1 MQLRKK
7 GILISANRDGLRESL
22 REFIIFWAILFF
34 TCIVG
39 IIELLPEFDKIKVTF
54 SWGSIS
60 ALYILLFF
68 GILLS
73 IYECFLLYEQRDFVY
88 KFHPIELIKD
98 WGINVKWQRRILIVL
113 FLLIFT
119 LLYFVKIGVLK

>member
-39 IIELLPEFDKIKVTF
+39 IIELLPEFDKIEVTF